1 MNSGGLLSKIQTSPP
16 NFEDM
21 QVLQIARRSQD
32 LGLKNKLKITKIGG
46 RPGSYE
52 CPEPYQMKK
61 CILNM

>member
-1 MNSGGLLSKIQTSPP
+1 LNFGGLLSKIQTSPP

-21 QVLQIARRSQD
+21 HVLQIARRSQD
-32 LGLKNKLKITKIGG
+32 LGLKNKPKITKIGG
-46 RPGSYE
+46 RSVSYE